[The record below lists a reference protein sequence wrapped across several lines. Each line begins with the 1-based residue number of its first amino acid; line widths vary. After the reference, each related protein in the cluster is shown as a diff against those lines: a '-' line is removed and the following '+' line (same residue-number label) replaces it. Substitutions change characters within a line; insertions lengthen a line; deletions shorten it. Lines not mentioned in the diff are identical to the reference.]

1 MKMKKITTT
10 LTVAAAIALSAC
22 NGSGKPQQI
31 ELPDLAQ
38 MFLSQNFANA
48 PISKVSN
55 DSAAVYEVELSS
67 GTQLQFNS
75 DGMWMKVQAKQGENV
90 EAKVLPFP
98 AQTYLHEIYPEKKI
112 KLVERDIPTGLMR
125 VTLDDGLEIVFSSD
139 GEVI

>member
-1 MKMKKITTT
+1 MKKITTT

-22 NGSGKPQQI
+22 NSSGKQQQI

-48 PISKVSN
+48 QISNVSN

>member
-1 MKMKKITTT
+1 MKKITTF

-22 NGSGKPQQI
+22 NGSGKQQQI
-31 ELPDLAQ
+31 VLPDLAQ

-48 PISKVSN
+48 QISKVSN

-125 VTLDDGLEIVFSSD
+125 VTLDDGLDIVFSSD

>member
-1 MKMKKITTT
+1 MKKITTT
-10 LTVAAAIALSAC
+10 LTVAAAIALPAC
-22 NGSGKPQQI
+22 NGSGKQQQI

-48 PISKVSN
+48 QISNVSN

>member
-1 MKMKKITTT
+1 MKTITTT

-22 NGSGKPQQI
+22 NSSGKPQQI

-48 PISKVSN
+48 PISNVSN

-75 DGMWMKVQAKQGENV
+75 DGMWMKVQAKQGETV
-90 EAKVLPFP
+90 EANVLPFP

>member
-22 NGSGKPQQI
+22 NVSGKQQQI

-48 PISKVSN
+48 QISKVSN

-67 GTQLQFNS
+67 GTLLQFNS

>member
-22 NGSGKPQQI
+22 NGSGKQQI

-48 PISKVSN
+48 PISNVSN

>member
-1 MKMKKITTT
+1 MKKITTT

-22 NGSGKPQQI
+22 NGSGKQQQI

-48 PISKVSN
+48 QISNVSN

-67 GTQLQFNS
+67 GTLLQFNS

-90 EAKVLPFP
+90 EANVLPFP
-98 AQTYLHEIYPEKKI
+98 AKTYLHEIYPEKKI

>member
-1 MKMKKITTT
+1 MKKITTT

-22 NGSGKPQQI
+22 NGSGKQQQQI
-31 ELPDLAQ
+31 VLPDLAQ

-125 VTLDDGLEIVFSSD
+125 VTLDDGLEIVFSSE

>member
-1 MKMKKITTT
+1 MKKITTT

-22 NGSGKPQQI
+22 NGSGKQQQQI
-31 ELPDLAQ
+31 VLPDLAQ

-48 PISKVSN
+48 QISNVSN